1 MSSRYPADN
10 LKNLAKHLEKK
21 ANLKQDVYE
30 NTLKAFK
37 MLKDEAQWVIKDL
50 RTNMAN
56 KKRVIPL
63 EYTSKGDFEFELK
76 FAGDVLIFYMHSNV
90 FEFPVYHEISKL
102 PYVRADRKRAFC
114 GVINIY
120 NFLADSFKYN
130 RINDVGLLIGRLFIN
145 DENHFFVEGRREL
158 NQVSIEFA
166 ENKISISKVREVL
179 RNAIWSTI
187 DFDLQIPPYEFYS
200 QVMVSDFQ
208 NEVDQ
213 LQLKTSKR
221 LGFRSQN
228 EKDKIF

>member
-1 MSSRYPADN
+1 MPSKYPTDK

-30 NTLKAFK
+30 NTLKTFNI
-37 MLKDEAQWVIKDL
+37 LKDEAQWVIKDL
-50 RTNMAN
+50 RTNMDN

-63 EYTSKGDFEFELK
+63 EYLSKGDFEFELK

-90 FEFPVYHEISKL
+90 FEFPIHHDISKL
-102 PYVRADRKRAFC
+102 QYVRADRRHAFC

-130 RINDVGLLIGRLFIN
+130 RVNDVGLLIGRLFIN
-145 DENHFFVEGRREL
+145 DENHFYIEGRREL
-158 NQVSIEFA
+158 NQVALEFA
-166 ENKISISKVREVL
+166 ENKISISKVREIL
-179 RNAIWSTI
+179 RNAILSTI

-213 LQLKTSKR
+213 LQLKTAKR